1 MGSFRCLRRLLTRIP
16 DDNKI
21 IALSTLPIAQD
32 GEETHLGIFRLPADG
47 NLYRRL
53 GTALGGTLLA
63 VFGF

>member
-1 MGSFRCLRRLLTRIP
+1 MRRLLTRIP
-16 DDNKI
+16 DDNEI